1 MTKEKKNFLKKTPS
15 HLIPKNR
22 KDTLIFGIVAPNTY
36 LCNIQLAPGSMVR
49 SPCLSAK
56 IHKTIVMPE
65 QPISQQRHRN
75 MAAIHSKDTKPEL
88 VVRRYLWRHGFRY
101 RLNHPRLPGRP
112 DVVLRKYR
120 TCIFV
125 NGCFWHGHHI
135 TASAGKVPRSSS
147 CCKIPKTRTDF
158 WVSKIVRNQARDR
171 DVQHKLAAM
180 GWHSITVWECEL
192 QPHRREQ
199 TLASLAFTLNSIF
212 LRDHSIRPYTLPEE
226 QSAWAADNTIDG
238 YRDE

>member
-88 VVRRYLWRHGFRY
+88 VVRCYLWRHGFRY

-125 NGCFWHGHHI
+125 NGCFWHGHE
-135 TASAGKVPRSSS
+135 GCQYYVL
-147 CCKIPKTRTDF
+147 PKTRTDY
-158 WVSKIVRNQARDR
+158 WRAKIERNKERDFKER
-171 DVQHKLAAM
+171 LELKHL
-180 GWHSITVWECEL
+180 GWHVIQIWECQLKPKE
-192 QPHRREQ
+192 REA
-199 TLASLAFTLNSIF
+199 TLKALAYTINEMMLLNYEAKGYASQEEETME
-212 LRDHSIRPYTLPEE
+212 IRNVAEE
-226 QSAWAADNTIDG
+226 I
-238 YRDE
+238 E